1 MRVLLCSAAI
11 AVAMAIAGCG
21 SDSSSS
27 STSASGDKTTRGSTT
42 AQRTPRVLHYIT
54 REAKPRN
61 PGPHPGARVDRLIVR
76 EVRRGVGPAI
86 QAGDSGIFEF
96 ISTDWVTGRPIDESW
111 HRRRPFETQIEKNVV
126 IDGWWQAIPGMRVGG
141 RRQIIVPPALG
152 FTTNPLLQNVTTYF
166 DVVLV
171 EIRPQQPVG
180 LGGAAPPQA
189 SAVPQVST
197 E

>member
-11 AVAMAIAGCG
+11 AVAIAIAGCG
-21 SDSSSS
+21 SDSASSS
-27 STSASGDKTTRGSTT
+27 RRTSAGSTT
-42 AQRTPRVLHYIT
+42 AERPAEILHYIT

-61 PGPHPGARVDRLIVR
+61 PGPHPGARVDQLIVR
-76 EVRRGVGPAI
+76 ELRRGQGPAI
-86 QAGDSGIFEF
+86 QVGDSGIFEF

-141 RRQIIVPPALG
+141 RRQIVVPPALG
-152 FTTNPLLQNVTTYF
+152 FTTNPLLQRTTTYF

-171 EIRPQQPVG
+171 EIRPQQPTG
-180 LGGAAPPQA
+180 LGGAAPAPPA
-189 SAVPQVST
+189 PKVTT

>member
-1 MRVLLCSAAI
+1 MRVLLCSAVI
-11 AVAMAIAGCG
+11 AVAIAIAGCG

-27 STSASGDKTTRGSTT
+27 SRGASNGQTTSGSDRP
-42 AQRTPRVLHYIT
+42 QEVLHYIT

-61 PGPHPGARVDRLIVR
+61 PGPHPGAKVDRLIVR

-86 QAGDSGIFEF
+86 QVGDSGIFEF
-96 ISTDWVTGRPIDESW
+96 ISTDWITGRPIDESW

-141 RRQIIVPPALG
+141 RRQIVVPPALG
-152 FTTNPLLQNVTTYF
+152 FTTNPLLQNATVYF

-171 EIRPQQPVG
+171 EIRPQAPTG
-180 LGGAAPPQA
+180 LGGAARAPAAPK
-189 SAVPQVST
+189 VTT